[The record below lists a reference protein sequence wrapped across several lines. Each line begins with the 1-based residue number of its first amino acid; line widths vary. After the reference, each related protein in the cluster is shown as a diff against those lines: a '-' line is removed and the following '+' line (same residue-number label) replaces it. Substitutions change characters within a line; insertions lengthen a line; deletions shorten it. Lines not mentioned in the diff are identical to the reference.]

1 MAAKFE
7 VSKDHAGKFRFHLKA
22 PNGEIIAASQMR
34 NRQRYADIGC
44 RENEMKTLRNLAAAL
59 ILAAG
64 LLAAPI
70 AAPAV
75 AHACVDVSGRHVS
88 AGGCPGDDAA
98 RAAAA
103 TAADAG
109 VDYGAPPCIAPD
121 GTQYWTPG
129 GEPC

>member
-1 MAAKFE
+1 M
-7 VSKDHAGKFRFHLKA
+7 KA
-22 PNGEIIAASQMR
+22 I
-34 NRQRYADIGC
+34 
-44 RENEMKTLRNLAAAL
+44 RNLAAAL

-70 AAPAV
+70 AGPAV

-98 RAAAA
+98 RAATV